1 MALAVMLAAM
11 SDPSLP
17 DAISPPLSYAIAV
30 VAIGATLVVGARWS
44 ILSEHRGPLW
54 QHPPFLISAYVV
66 GMVAIPGLLIFFDH
80 QTFAPSFIQHEYVAR
95 GMVLV
100 LAGVLSLWAGY
111 LVGLARFRPFRWFR
125 HLQDTELS
133 PLVLACFY
141 GTVVGATLLRMA
153 VIGIGYG
160 ADTSRWGAA
169 AALDQWVSHLEASR
183 LLILSLVAI
192 HVFRG
197 EWSRRLLITI
207 LGFEI
212 VFAFTSGF
220 MKPLLW
226 IVAVLSLSALAAG
239 LKLRRYARYLL
250 PLALA
255 CILIVPVSQGIRY
268 SVLLNGFDNGSPSA
282 VMNSTWH
289 VVEDTWH
296 MGTSAQWDSFLG
308 YVGGRLGFV
317 AYMPGL
323 VMSRTPSVIPHLGF
337 ERFLETP
344 LYLLPRAIWTDK
356 PVLSRSQW
364 FSVNYLDMP
373 PDTPSGTALT
383 IFGESY
389 LFSGWVTT
397 VLGLFCLGLLLAVVF
412 HNTVAA
418 GLTTVYIAMV
428 PGFIDIES
436 ELTTKIISMFQ
447 SFLVFMLIYGTLG
460 WISRWLRAR

>member
-1 MALAVMLAAM
+1 
-11 SDPSLP
+11 
-17 DAISPPLSYAIAV
+17 
-30 VAIGATLVVGARWS
+30 
-44 ILSEHRGPLW
+44 
-54 QHPPFLISAYVV
+54 
-66 GMVAIPGLLIFFDH
+66 
-80 QTFAPSFIQHEYVAR
+80 
-95 GMVLV
+95 
-100 LAGVLSLWAGY
+100 
-111 LVGLARFRPFRWFR
+111 
-125 HLQDTELS
+125 
-133 PLVLACFY
+133 
-141 GTVVGATLLRMA
+141 VVGATLLRMA

-169 AALDQWVSHLEASR
+169 TALDQWVSYIEGTR
-183 LLILSLVAI
+183 LLILALVAI
-192 HVFRG
+192 RVFRR
-197 EWSRRLLITI
+197 EWSRRLLFTI

-239 LKLRRYARYLL
+239 LQLRRYARYLI
-250 PLALA
+250 PLAIA

-268 SVLLNGFDNGSPSA
+268 SVLLHGFDNSSPSA
-282 VMNSTWH
+282 VMNSTWL
-289 VVEDTWH
+289 VVEDTWQ

-323 VMSRTPSVIPHLGF
+323 VMSRTPSMIPHLGI

-344 LYLLPRAIWTDK
+344 LYLLPRAIWTEK
-356 PVLSRSQW
+356 PVLTRSQW

-389 LFSGWVTT
+389 LFSGWFTT
-397 VLGLFCLGLLLAVVF
+397 VFGLFCLGLLLALVF

-418 GLTTVYIAMV
+418 GLITVYIAMV
-428 PGFIDIES
+428 PGFLDIES
-436 ELTTKIISMFQ
+436 ELTTKFISMFQ
-447 SFLVFMLIYGTLG
+447 SFVVFIIIYGILV
-460 WISRWLRAR
+460 WLSRWLAPGEALSPVVRQGPVS